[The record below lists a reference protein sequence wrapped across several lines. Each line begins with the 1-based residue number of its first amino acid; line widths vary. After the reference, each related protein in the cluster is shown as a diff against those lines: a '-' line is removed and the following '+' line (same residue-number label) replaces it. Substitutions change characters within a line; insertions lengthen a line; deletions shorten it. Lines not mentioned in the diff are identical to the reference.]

1 MEAFLVS
8 AASVAVAEIGD
19 RTQLLSLMLAARYRR
34 PFPILA
40 GVLLATLANHTL
52 AGLAGVWIA
61 DLLSPFVLRLVLGIG
76 LIAVAAWTLVPD
88 TLQRDADRLG
98 GRGAFAT
105 ALITFFFAEIGD
117 KTQIATVALAAR
129 FDDLALVV
137 LGTTLG
143 MMAANVPVIVFGS
156 AFAGRLPLRAIRMA
170 AAAIFAALGIA
181 TLAQVPIL

>member
-1 MEAFLVS
+1 MDAFLVS
-8 AASVAVAEIGD
+8 VASVAIAEIGD

-40 GVLLATLANHTL
+40 AILLATLANHTL
-52 AGLAGVWIA
+52 AGLAGIWIA

-76 LIAVAAWTLVPD
+76 LLAVAAWTLIPD
-88 TLQRDADRLG
+88 TLERDAGRLG

-105 ALITFFFAEIGD
+105 ALIAFFLVEIGD

-129 FDDLALVV
+129 FDDLTAVV
-137 LGTTLG
+137 SGTTLG
-143 MMAANVPVIVFGS
+143 MMAANVPVVVFGS
-156 AFAGRLPLRAIRMA
+156 AFAGRLPLRAIRIA

-181 TLAQVPIL
+181 TLANFSIY